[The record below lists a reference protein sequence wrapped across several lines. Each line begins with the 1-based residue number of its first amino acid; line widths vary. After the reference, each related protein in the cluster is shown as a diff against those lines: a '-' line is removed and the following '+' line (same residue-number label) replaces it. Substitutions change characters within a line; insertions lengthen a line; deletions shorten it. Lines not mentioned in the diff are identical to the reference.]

1 METEKEKE
9 QEKASLKGGAESLPS
24 AAVAPNTTQLPP
36 PVRVQVG
43 DEAMDFDV
51 VLLGTGSSSDCTAL
65 PLVRNLLAEWPVP
78 LVGGFPVLTT
88 DCQWGPDAPVFVVG
102 ALAALQLG
110 PGALNLMGARHGA
123 DIVATKLGVN
133 NDISQGKINGVYSN
147 VFAALGLSS
156 SDDESLS
163 SSEEEVA
170 PQPRP
175 PPPATKKA
183 AGAGEGKGAKKK
195 KNKGRGAR
203 KGSGRN

>member
-1 METEKEKE
+1 MCSHLLRE
-9 QEKASLKGGAESLPS
+9 QWICNAS
-24 AAVAPNTTQLPP
+24 
-36 PVRVQVG
+36 RVFALIATCG
-43 DEAMDFDV
+43 
-51 VLLGTGSSSDCTAL
+51 VLLCRAHYMYTCCAML
-65 PLVRNLLAEWPVP
+65 YI
-78 LVGGFPVLTT
+78 
-88 DCQWGPDAPVFVVG
+88 
-102 ALAALQLG
+102 
-110 PGALNLMGARHGA
+110 GARHGA